1 MISPSCDAEPWDSAR
16 LRGGAL
22 SLSRL
27 PGSPERPMEPYSTR
41 KSPQG
46 ETIRAVQRAALAAVE
61 PGAAVRR
68 HLRLRGDLLTVA
80 DHTYNLGTVERVWVV
95 GGGKAAVAMTAA
107 LHTILGERLTGG
119 LVVTKYGY
127 TDRRLDAGPVDVVEA
142 GHPLPDEAGVA
153 GTRRMADL
161 LTGTTGRD
169 LVLAVISGGGSALL
183 TLPAKGLTLT
193 DLQKTTDLLLRSGAT
208 IVELNAVRKH
218 LSQIKGG
225 GLARLAGGAPVVS
238 LILSDVVGDPLDAIA
253 SGPTAPDPTT
263 FAGAWGVLERYDLV
277 ERLPPAVRAW
287 LRAGLDGRVPDAP
300 KPGAAWFQRVQNVIV
315 GSNRL
320 AAEAAV
326 EAARAW
332 GLNALLLSTFVE
344 GEARQVAHV
353 AAAFARELVSYD
365 RPVPRP
371 ACLVWGGETTV
382 TVRGQ
387 GKGGRNQELALSAA
401 LAMEG
406 LPGVVLVALGT
417 DGTDGPTDA
426 AGAVASG
433 ETVARARALGLDPVA
448 YLEDNDAYP
457 FFDALGDL
465 VRTGP
470 TGTNVN
476 DLLFIFA
483 FPQKGQGLIPRPFR
497 PGFMTAAQGLVSPEP
512 T

>member
-1 MISPSCDAEPWDSAR
+1 
-16 LRGGAL
+16 
-22 SLSRL
+22 
-27 PGSPERPMEPYSTR
+27 MEPYSIR
-41 KSPQG
+41 CSPHG
-46 ETIRAVQRAALAAVE
+46 EMILAVQRAALAAVE

-68 HLRLRGDLLTVA
+68 HLQRRGDLLIVA
-80 DHTYNLGTVERVWVV
+80 GRTYDLSAIERVWVV
-95 GGGKAAVAMTAA
+95 GGGKAATAMTAS
-107 LHTILGERLTGG
+107 LHSLLGNRLAGG
-119 LVVTKYGY
+119 LVVTKYGHA
-127 TDRRLDAGPVDVVEA
+127 DLRLASATGASLGSEGNGAVEVVEA

-161 LTGTTGRD
+161 LTRATGRD

-183 TLPAKGLTLT
+183 TLPAKGLSLA
-193 DLQKTTDLLLRSGAT
+193 DLQKTTDLLLRSGAS
-208 IVELNAVRKH
+208 IVELNTVRKH

-238 LILSDVVGDPLDAIA
+238 LVLSDVVGDPLDAIA

-263 FAGAWGVLERYDLV
+263 FADAWGVLERYDLV
-277 ERLPPAVRAW
+277 EGVPAAVRAW
-287 LRAGLDGRVPDAP
+287 LQSGLDGRVADTP
-300 KPGAAWFQRVQNVIV
+300 KPGAALFERVQNVIV

-326 EAARAW
+326 GAAQAW

-344 GEARQVAHV
+344 GEAREVARV
-353 AAAFARELVSYD
+353 AAALAKELVWRD
-365 RPVPRP
+365 RPVCKP

-382 TVRGQ
+382 TVRG
-387 GKGGRNQELALSAA
+387 GGHGGRNQELALAAA

-406 LPGVVLVALGT
+406 LPDVKLVALGT

-426 AGAVASG
+426 AGAVATG
-433 ETVARARALGLDPVA
+433 ETVARARALGYDPVA
-448 YLEDNDAYP
+448 HLENNDAYP

-465 VRTGP
+465 IRTGP

-483 FPQKGQGLIPRPFR
+483 FRP
-497 PGFMTAAQGLVSPEP
+497 T
-512 T
+512 